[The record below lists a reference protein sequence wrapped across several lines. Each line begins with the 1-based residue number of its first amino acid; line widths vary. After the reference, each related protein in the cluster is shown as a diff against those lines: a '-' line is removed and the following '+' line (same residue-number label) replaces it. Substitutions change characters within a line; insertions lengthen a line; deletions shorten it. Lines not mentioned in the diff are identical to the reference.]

1 MTFKTSQMAHEARVL
16 KVVAVVVGLFALSI
30 PGLSVAVM
38 GLENVAEL
46 ERAAS
51 VVASAAPLSPQESQ
65 ELAHIGLQ
73 LSATPDWKTA
83 YGEPLA

>member
-1 MTFKTSQMAHEARVL
+1 
-16 KVVAVVVGLFALSI
+16 
-30 PGLSVAVM
+30 M

-51 VVASAAPLSPQESQ
+51 VVASAKPLSLEESQ
-65 ELAHIGLQ
+65 ELARVGLQ
-73 LSATPDWKTA
+73 LAGTEAWKTA